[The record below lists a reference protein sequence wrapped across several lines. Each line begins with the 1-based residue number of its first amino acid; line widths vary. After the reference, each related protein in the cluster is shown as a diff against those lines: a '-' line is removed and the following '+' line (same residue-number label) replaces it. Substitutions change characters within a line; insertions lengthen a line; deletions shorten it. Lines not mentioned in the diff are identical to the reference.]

1 MAKKPQPSA
10 AQAVIAAATAPA
22 EQQGNLPAGP
32 TSTDASAAVAVAP
45 GSTDAAGSIEQ
56 TTQAPGADAAPTA
69 VGPAASTTGQDAHLV
84 VIWGGLGVTAYL
96 EALKA
101 GGLDVIQLKDL
112 AEPLLRQVGQFV
124 EIEGYDALPPEQLI
138 PLIEAKA
145 GIEPQPV
152 TGSDTPVI
160 DAAAAAVLAVAADDT
175 MDDDGDI
182 EGLWIR
188 AVPEQGFRRLG
199 MRFTREGHAVALS
212 ALTDDQVETLFLDPN
227 LIVESG
233 VFSGLVG

>member
-1 MAKKPQPSA
+1 MAKKDQTPA
-10 AQAVIAAATAPA
+10 AKAAPAAATAPA
-22 EQQGNLPAGP
+22 EQQGNLPAG
-32 TSTDASAAVAVAP
+32 STTTTTVLDVGAVLVTNTEQTKEAP
-45 GSTDAAGSIEQ
+45 GTG
-56 TTQAPGADAAPTA
+56 GAPT
-69 VGPAASTTGQDAHLV
+69 VVEPTASTTGQDAHLI
-84 VIWGGLGVTAYL
+84 VIWDGLGVAAYL

-112 AEPLLRQVGQFV
+112 AEPLLRKVGQFV

-160 DAAAAAVLAVAADDT
+160 DAAAAAADD
-175 MDDDGDI
+175 DDLGDGEI

-188 AVPEQGFRRLG
+188 SVPEQGFRRIG
-199 MRFTREGHAVALS
+199 MRFTREGHGVALS
-212 ALTDDQVETLFLDPN
+212 ALTDDQVAALISDPN
-227 LIVESG
+227 LTVEHG
-233 VFSGLVG
+233 FFSGLVE